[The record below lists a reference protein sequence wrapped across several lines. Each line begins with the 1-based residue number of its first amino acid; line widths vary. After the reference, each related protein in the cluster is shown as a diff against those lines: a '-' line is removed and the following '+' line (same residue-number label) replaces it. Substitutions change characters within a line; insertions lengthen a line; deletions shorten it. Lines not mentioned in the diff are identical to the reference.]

1 MNKLF
6 GYEKWSD
13 KNITDDEWEDICG
26 APVEAS
32 SDEDCI
38 LQWKMRDEEME
49 RQEKRMIEELEKS
62 GMQIFKTEYSSED
75 LKSLWIK
82 HFAKDLTQE
91 QKDNCNIEAYMW
103 QAFTYDYLLPTAI
116 RDQAREEFRKA
127 DKSDVYI
134 FSDTKDELVY
144 HVSLPKDVEF
154 YQLRLFQSEDVY
166 FMDGQFRWCYIFPH
180 DWFEIWYKAN

>member
-6 GYEKWSD
+6 GFEKWSD
-13 KNITDDEWEDICG
+13 KNITDDEWKDICG

-32 SDEDCI
+32 SHEDSI
-38 LQWKMRDEEME
+38 LKWKMRDEEME
-49 RQEKRMIEELEKS
+49 RQKKRMIEELEKS

-82 HFAKDLTQE
+82 HFAKDLTQG
-91 QKDNCNIEAYMW
+91 QKDDCNIEAYMW
-103 QAFTYDYLLPTAI
+103 QAFSYHYLLPTAI
-116 RDQAREEFRKA
+116 RDQAREEFRNA

-134 FSDTKDELVY
+134 FSDMENELVY
-144 HVSLPKDVEF
+144 HVSLPKEVEF
-154 YQLRLFQSEDVY
+154 YQLRLFQSRDVY

-180 DWFEIWYKAN
+180 DWFEIWYKVN